1 MEPIPWF
8 SFYPMSDESEVGL
21 LRPGVLACL
30 AGVSKDT
37 LRHYERKGLLT
48 SRRASNAYREYPQQA
63 LGRVRLVQ
71 RALAVGF
78 TLDELAQLLAIRQ
91 RGGAPCRRVRALAAT
106 KLEAIEGQ
114 LRELRALRVD
124 LRALLAGWDD
134 RLAKT
139 ARGKRA
145 WLLESWSRDSSPAS
159 TERATALRT
168 LKGRHRSP
176 EAR

>member
-1 MEPIPWF
+1 
-8 SFYPMSDESEVGL
+8 MSDDREAGP
-21 LRPGVLACL
+21 LRPGALARL

-37 LRHYERKGLLT
+37 LRYYERKGLLA
-48 SRRASNAYREYPQQA
+48 SRRSSNGYREYPPQA
-63 LGRVRLVQ
+63 LGRVHLVQ
-71 RALAVGF
+71 RSLSVGF

-114 LRELRALRVD
+114 LRELRALRVG
-124 LRALLAGWDD
+124 LRALLAEWDD

-159 TERATALRT
+159 TERATALRI